1 MSEKLLFAD
10 LKVIDMSSWI
20 AAPVAATMLAD
31 FGAQVIKIEPP
42 QAGDGYRNFALM
54 ASTPTSDVNYT
65 WQMDNRNKRSLAL
78 NLKTEEGRKVL
89 RQLVAECD
97 VYVTNTP
104 HPMRREWGLTYEELA
119 ALNSRLI
126 YASLTAYGELGPER
140 DREGF
145 DLVAYWARSGL
156 MDLVR
161 APGADP
167 APAIPGMGD
176 HPTAVSLYAAILTA
190 LFKRQQTGEG
200 SHVHTSLLANGMWS
214 ASCIAQGVF
223 AEADFTLYHQLSSH
237 LFTRLL
243 YEAADGRWLQF
254 SMVRTDEEVDML
266 FTAIGRPDLLL
277 DPRFVTA
284 DLRVEHGNVLVE
296 EMKAALIT
304 ETAAHWMQ
312 VLTDVGV
319 PVALVGR
326 VDELTSDPQVIA
338 NDMAITPT
346 PQVGMPSVINHPL
359 NIEGL
364 ATRSAGRAPD
374 LGEHSEV
381 ILAELGYTAT
391 DIARAKEQGVI

>member
-1 MSEKLLFAD
+1 MSDKLLFAD
-10 LKVIDMSSWI
+10 LQVIDMSSWI

-42 QAGDGYRNFALM
+42 EAGDGYRNFALM

-78 NLKTEEGRKVL
+78 NLKTEEGRKLL
-89 RQLVAECD
+89 RQLVAESD

-104 HPMRREWGLTYEELA
+104 HPMRRAWGLTYEDLA
-119 ALNSRLI
+119 ALNPRLI

-167 APAIPGMGD
+167 APALPGMGD

-223 AEADFTLYHQLSSH
+223 AEADFTLYHHLSSH

-284 DLRVEHGNVLVE
+284 ELRVEHGNLLVE
-296 EMKAALIT
+296 EMKAA
-304 ETAAHWMQ
+304 Q
-312 VLTDVGV
+312 
-319 PVALVGR
+319 
-326 VDELTSDPQVIA
+326 
-338 NDMAITPT
+338 
-346 PQVGMPSVINHPL
+346 
-359 NIEGL
+359 
-364 ATRSAGRAPD
+364 
-374 LGEHSEV
+374 
-381 ILAELGYTAT
+381 
-391 DIARAKEQGVI
+391 

>member
-266 FTAIGRPDLLL
+266 LTAIGRPDLLL

-346 PQVGMPSVINHPL
+346 PEVGMPSVINHPL

>member
-1 MSEKLLFAD
+1 MSDKLLFAD

-31 FGAQVIKIEPP
+31 FGAEVIKIEPP
-42 QAGDGYRNFALM
+42 EAGDGYRNFALM
-54 ASTPTSDVNYT
+54 ESTPTSDVNYT

-78 NLKTEEGRKVL
+78 NLKTEEGRKLL
-89 RQLVAECD
+89 RQLVAESD

-104 HPMRREWGLTYEELA
+104 HPMRRAWGLTYEDLA
-119 ALNSRLI
+119 ALNPRLI

-266 FTAIGRPDLLL
+266 LTAIGRPDLLL

-326 VDELTSDPQVIA
+326 VDELRSDPQVIA

-346 PQVGMPSVINHPL
+346 PEVGMPGVINRPL

-364 ATRSAGRAPD
+364 ATRSPGRAPD
-374 LGEHSEV
+374 LGEHSEA